1 MGGTGRR
8 GFAVTPCPPV
18 VSRVG
23 EIGQAENRSSFWKKD
38 DVPRRFAQF
47 CAVKLGGRLEKKSG
61 IALFPL
67 TSARGKRGIA
77 VIPSASLAEH

>member
-23 EIGQAENRSSFWKKD
+23 EIGQAENRSSFWKND
-38 DVPRRFAQF
+38 DVPRRFAQLY
-47 CAVKLGGRLEKKSG
+47 AVKLGGKWEKNAESQY
-61 IALFPL
+61 FP
-67 TSARGKRGIA
+67 
-77 VIPSASLAEH
+77 